1 MMRCLYAIYVPC
13 VILLVFPALSGCFY
27 IPPESCSLHVSVSP
41 SPIAGTV
48 ENTPD
53 ASLYYPGDEV
63 EMYARASTGWEFV
76 QWSGIISD
84 SANPITVQCFS
95 DSTITAHF
103 RRILPVNNWETP
115 FEGEEELEGEGQD
128 QLEGEG
134 QDQLEGEG
142 QDQSTSCIEVYP
154 WEWERDGEPYVY
166 AEQLM
171 VWEEDVFQQI
181 NALRSQYGL
190 PALFLD
196 TCIARVARGHSRDMA
211 ENDYLDH
218 VNLCGENHGAR
229 LNDGG
234 VIWKSSG
241 ENLGFYPSSDSDP
254 VTPIVNAWMESQSH
268 RKNILTREYTHSGI
282 GIALNDA
289 GGVYITQNFVN
300 Y

>member
-1 MMRCLYAIYVPC
+1 MRRLHTMYLSC
-13 VILLVFPALSGCFY
+13 VFLLVFAAFSGCFY
-27 IPPESCSLHVSVSP
+27 NPPEYCSLHVSVSP
-41 SPIAGTV
+41 STAAGTV
-48 ENTPD
+48 EVTPD

-76 QWSGIISD
+76 EWSGTIFA

-103 RRILPVNNWETP
+103 RRIVPVNNWEPP
-115 FEGEEELEGEGQD
+115 FEGEEEQLESEGED
-128 QLEGEG
+128 QLESEGE
-134 QDQLEGEG
+134 DQLESEGEDDG
-142 QDQSTSCIEVYP
+142 TSCIETYP
-154 WEWERDGEPYVY
+154 WEWERNGEPYVY
-166 AEQLM
+166 AEQLIL
-171 VWEEDVFQQI
+171 WEEDVFQQI

-196 TCIARVARGHSRDMA
+196 TCVARVARGHSRDMA

-218 VNLCGENHGAR
+218 VNLDGKNHGAR

-241 ENLGFYPSSDSDP
+241 ENLGFYPSSNSDP

-268 RKNILTREYTHSGI
+268 RKNILTREYTHTGI
-282 GIALNDA
+282 GIALDDA